1 MANKKQRTKRR
12 VAAVQQE
19 ARRKAIVDRK
29 ARRQKLIVGGLALA
43 LVAPLTAGLIG
54 VTIGGNATSTT
65 NPPPTFAPTT
75 LPEPVELPWVA
86 PEFAGATIS
95 GPTPCP
101 AGDSTTERATEFE
114 QAPPMCID
122 PGTTFELTF
131 DTPDGAFS
139 VPVDSSLD
147 LEVANLAVVLA
158 RYRSYEKTPVTAVG
172 SGLLTIGSL
181 GDAGF
186 TIPAD
191 PPDEPVDELY
201 PVGSVV
207 ALADVDETVSGS
219 LSVVLDEV
227 GQALLQATA
236 RHVVVGMIDDL
247 SEIRD
252 IYAVREEDGSVLI
265 DSVTVTETG

>member
-1 MANKKQRTKRR
+1 VANKKQRTKRR

-19 ARRKAIVDRK
+19 ARRQAVVDKK
-29 ARRQKLIVGGLALA
+29 ARRQRLIVGGLALA

-54 VTIGGNATSTT
+54 VTIGGNSSTST

-86 PEFAGATIS
+86 DEFAGATIT

-101 AGDSTTERATEFE
+101 TADGTSERATEFE
-114 QAPPMCID
+114 QAPPVCID
-122 PGTTFELTF
+122 PDTSFELTF
-131 DTPDGAFS
+131 DTPAGAFS
-139 VPVDSSLD
+139 VPIDSGLD
-147 LEVANLAVVLA
+147 LDTANLAIVLA

-191 PPDEPVDELY
+191 PPEGPLDELY
-201 PVGSVV
+201 PIGSVV
-207 ALADVDETVSGS
+207 ALADVDQTVSGS
-219 LSVVLDEV
+219 LSVVVDEV

-236 RHVVVGMIDDL
+236 RHVVVGMIEDL
-247 SEIRD
+247 SEIQA
-252 IYAVREEDGSVLI
+252 IYAAQEEGGPVLI
-265 DSVTVTETG
+265 DAVTVTETG